1 MIFKKNKPTKDKTK
15 MTLTIREGDITSAE
29 TDAIVNAANDRLA
42 EGGGVC
48 GAIFHAVQ
56 KAGGRDAHHKLTEAC
71 RAIGHCPTGD
81 AVITPSF
88 GLKAPH
94 IIHAVGPVW
103 TGRKKDS
110 PKDPLTAP
118 LNERELKH
126 VDELASAYRAVIRV
140 CNENKLRS
148 VTIPGISTGIYGFPG
163 SVAAVVAKQI
173 CENEAGDIDVTLIA
187 YNDDSL
193 IELQQAPS
201 AEGLAFLNGHKF

>member
-1 MIFKKNKPTKDKTK
+1 MIFKRSKPTKDKTK
-15 MTLTIREGDITSAE
+15 MTLTVIQGNITYAE
-29 TDAIVNAANDRLA
+29 TDAIVNAANSGLR

-48 GAIFHAVQ
+48 GAIFGAV
-56 KAGGRDAHHKLTEAC
+56 KKVGGQDAHRKLTEAC
-71 RAIGHCPTGD
+71 NAIGHCPTGD
-81 AVITPSF
+81 AVITSSY
-88 GLKAPH
+88 GLKAAH

-103 TGRKKDS
+103 TGRKGHNLVA
-110 PKDPLTAP
+110 PLTAS
-118 LNERELKH
+118 ELKQIE
-126 VDELASAYRAVIRV
+126 ELASAYRAVLRV

-148 VTIPGISTGIYGFPG
+148 VTIPGISTGIFGFPG

-201 AEGLAFLNGHKF
+201 AEGLALLNGHKF

>member
-1 MIFKKNKPTKDKTK
+1 
-15 MTLTIREGDITSAE
+15 MTLTITQGNITYAE
-29 TDAIVNAANDRLA
+29 TDAIVNAANSALR

-48 GAIFHAVQ
+48 GAIFGAV
-56 KAGGRDAHHKLTEAC
+56 KKVGGQDAHRKLTEAC

-88 GLKAPH
+88 GLKAAH

-103 TGRKKDS
+103 SGRKGHNLVA
-110 PKDPLTAP
+110 PLTAS
-118 LNERELKH
+118 ELKQIE
-126 VDELASAYRAVIRV
+126 ELASAYRAVLRV

-148 VTIPGISTGIYGFPG
+148 VTIPGISTGIFGFPG
-163 SVAAVVAKQI
+163 AVAAVVAKQI

-201 AEGLAFLNGHKF
+201 AEGLPLLNGHKF

>member
-1 MIFKKNKPTKDKTK
+1 MIFKMNKPTKGKTK
-15 MTLTIREGDITSAE
+15 MTLRIIQGNITFAE
-29 TDAIVNAANDRLA
+29 TDAIVNAANSGLR

-48 GAIFHAVQ
+48 GAIFGAV
-56 KAGGRDAHHKLTEAC
+56 KKVGGQDAHRKLTEAC
-71 RAIGHCPTGD
+71 NATGHCPTGD

-88 GLKAPH
+88 GLKAAH

-103 TGRKKDS
+103 SGRKGHS
-110 PKDPLTAP
+110 LVAPLTAS
-118 LNERELKH
+118 ELKQ
-126 VDELASAYRAVIRV
+126 VEELASAYRAVIRV
-140 CNENKLRS
+140 CKENKLHS
-148 VTIPGISTGIYGFPG
+148 VTIPGISTGIFGFPG

-201 AEGLAFLNGHKF
+201 AEGLSLLNGHKF

>member
-1 MIFKKNKPTKDKTK
+1 MIFKMNKPTKGKTK
-15 MTLTIREGDITSAE
+15 MTLRIIQGNITFAE
-29 TDAIVNAANDRLA
+29 TDAIVNAANSGLR

-48 GAIFHAVQ
+48 GAIFGAV
-56 KAGGRDAHHKLTEAC
+56 KKVGGQDAHRKLTEAC
-71 RAIGHCPTGD
+71 NAIGHCPTGD

-88 GLKAPH
+88 GLKAAH

-103 TGRKKDS
+103 SGRKGHS
-110 PKDPLTAP
+110 LVAPLTAS
-118 LNERELKH
+118 ELKQ
-126 VDELASAYRAVIRV
+126 VEELASAYRAVIRV
-140 CNENKLRS
+140 CKENKLHS
-148 VTIPGISTGIYGFPG
+148 VTIPGISTGIFGFPG

-201 AEGLAFLNGHKF
+201 AEGLSLLNGHKF

>member
-1 MIFKKNKPTKDKTK
+1 MIFKMNKPTKGKTK
-15 MTLTIREGDITSAE
+15 MTLRIIQGNITFAE
-29 TDAIVNAANDRLA
+29 TDAIVNAANSGLR

-48 GAIFHAVQ
+48 GSIFGAV
-56 KAGGRDAHHKLTEAC
+56 KKVGGQDAHRKLTEAC
-71 RAIGHCPTGD
+71 NAIGHCPTGD

-88 GLKAPH
+88 GLKAAH

-103 TGRKKDS
+103 SGRKGHS
-110 PKDPLTAP
+110 LVAPLTAS
-118 LNERELKH
+118 ELKQ
-126 VDELASAYRAVIRV
+126 VEELASAYRAVIRV
-140 CNENKLRS
+140 CKENKLHS
-148 VTIPGISTGIYGFPG
+148 VTIPGISTGIFGFPG

-201 AEGLAFLNGHKF
+201 AEGLSLLNGHKF

>member
-15 MTLTIREGDITSAE
+15 MTLTITQGNITYAE
-29 TDAIVNAANDRLA
+29 TDAIVNAANSALR

-48 GAIFHAVQ
+48 GAIFGAV
-56 KAGGRDAHHKLTEAC
+56 KKVGGQDAHRKLTEAC

-88 GLKAPH
+88 GLKAAF
-94 IIHAVGPVW
+94 IIHAVGPDW
-103 TGRKKDS
+103 AGRKGRALVA
-110 PKDPLTAP
+110 PLTDS
-118 LNERELKH
+118 ELKQ

-140 CNENKLRS
+140 CKENNLRS
-148 VTIPGISTGIYGFPG
+148 VTIPSIGTGIYEFPAV
-163 SVAAVVAKQI
+163 VAAVVAKHI
-173 CENEAGDIDVTLIA
+173 CENEAGDVDVTLIA

-201 AEGLAFLNGHKF
+201 AEGLALLNGHKF

>member
-15 MTLTIREGDITSAE
+15 MTLTIIQGNITYAE
-29 TDAIVNAANDRLA
+29 TDAIVNAANSALR

-48 GAIFHAVQ
+48 GAIFGAV
-56 KAGGRDAHHKLTEAC
+56 KKVGGQDAHRKLTEAC
-71 RAIGHCPTGD
+71 QAIGHCPTGD

-88 GLKAPH
+88 GLKATH

-103 TGRKKDS
+103 SGRED
-110 PKDPLTAP
+110 DDLVAPLT
-118 LNERELKH
+118 ESELKQ

-140 CNENKLRS
+140 CKESKLRS

-173 CENEAGDIDVTLIA
+173 CENEAGDINVTLIA

-201 AEGLAFLNGHKF
+201 AEGLALLNGHKC

>member
-1 MIFKKNKPTKDKTK
+1 MIFKKNKPTKDKIK
-15 MTLTIREGDITSAE
+15 MTFTIIQGNITYAE
-29 TDAIVNAANDRLA
+29 TDAIVNAANSALR

-56 KAGGRDAHHKLTEAC
+56 KVGGRDAYRKLTEAC

-88 GLKAPH
+88 GLKAAH

-103 TGRKKDS
+103 SGRKGHNLVA
-110 PKDPLTAP
+110 PLTAS
-118 LNERELKH
+118 ELKQ
-126 VDELASAYRAVIRV
+126 VEELASAYRAVIRV
-140 CNENKLRS
+140 CNENNLRS

-163 SVAAVVAKQI
+163 TVAAVVAKQI

-201 AEGLAFLNGHKF
+201 AEGLALLNGHKF

>member
-15 MTLTIREGDITSAE
+15 MTLTITQGNITYAE
-29 TDAIVNAANDRLA
+29 TDAIVNAANSALR

-48 GAIFHAVQ
+48 GAIFGAV
-56 KAGGRDAHHKLTEAC
+56 KKVGGQDAHRKLTEAC

-88 GLKAPH
+88 GLKATH

-103 TGRKKDS
+103 SGRED
-110 PKDPLTAP
+110 DDLVAPLT
-118 LNERELKH
+118 ESELKQ

-140 CNENKLRS
+140 CKESKLRS

-173 CENEAGDIDVTLIA
+173 CENEAGDINVTLIA

-201 AEGLAFLNGHKF
+201 AEGLALLNGHKC